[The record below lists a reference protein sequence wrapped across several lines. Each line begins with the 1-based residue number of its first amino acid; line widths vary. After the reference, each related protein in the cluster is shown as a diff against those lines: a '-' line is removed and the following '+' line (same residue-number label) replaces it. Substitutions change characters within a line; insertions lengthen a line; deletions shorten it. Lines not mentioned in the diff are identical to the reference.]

1 MIILDM
7 SIGICHKTVEII
19 KKRGTMVE
27 YSGIGRLLQLISN
40 QILQSTVDGLKN
52 ITRREITVI
61 DREGKLVATTEA
73 AVNPTSLSFVESVIM
88 SPAENQL
95 IQGSQYFKV
104 LDNGIA
110 EYILLVRGDDEDAFR
125 VGKLVAFH
133 IQALMMAYKERFDR
147 DNFIKNLLLDNLLL
161 VDIYSRAKKLR
172 IENGVKRVVY
182 LVDTKVDSDLSALEV
197 MRSVFPN
204 RQKDFVTAVDE
215 NSLILVKELSE
226 RDGTDE
232 IEQLARTIAD
242 TLSTEAMNRV
252 SVAIGAVVS
261 DLKNVSSSFKE
272 ARLAQ
277 EVGKIFEEELQIV
290 NYEKLGIGRLIYQLP
305 MPLCRIFINEMFQG
319 FSIEDIDEE
328 MFNTVTKFFENDL
341 NVSETSRELFIHRN
355 TLVYRLDKLQ
365 KLTKLDLRK
374 FTDAITFKITLMVN
388 RYMRYR
394 ERQQF

>member
-1 MIILDM
+1 M
-7 SIGICHKTVEII
+7 
-19 KKRGTMVE
+19 
-27 YSGIGRLLQLISN
+27 ISN

-52 ITRREITVI
+52 ITRKEITVI
-61 DREGKLVATTEA
+61 DREGKLAASTEPGS
-73 AVNPTSLSFVESVIM
+73 NHPPGSYIESVLQ

-104 LDNGIA
+104 LDNGIT
-110 EYILLVRGDDEDAFR
+110 EYVLVVRGDDEDAFR
-125 VGKLVAFH
+125 LGKLAAFH

-172 IENGVKRVVY
+172 IENGVRRVVF
-182 LVDTKVDSDLSALEV
+182 LVETSVDADMS
-197 MRSVFPN
+197 SVEILRGIFPD

-215 NSLILVKELSE
+215 SSIILVKELCE
-226 RDGTDE
+226 RDNSDE
-232 IEQLARTIAD
+232 IEQIASTIVD
-242 TLSTEAMNRV
+242 TLTSEAMSRV
-252 SVAIGAVVS
+252 YVATGAVVS

-277 EVGKIFEEELQIV
+277 EVGKIFEAEKQIV
-290 NYEKLGIGRLIYQLP
+290 NYERLGIGRLIYQLP
-305 MPLCRIFINEMFQG
+305 LPLCRIFIKEMLQG
-319 FSIEDIDEE
+319 FSIDDIDEE
-328 MFNTVTKFFENDL
+328 MFATVTKFFENDL

-365 KLTKLDLRK
+365 KMTRLDLRK

-388 RYMRYR
+388 RYMQYR
-394 ERQQF
+394 ERQQY